1 MVETKLHPSCVT
13 DLKAPTFD
21 EDWQRRAF
29 GLAVAL
35 AEFGHYRWDDFQQ
48 ALIAAIGSWQEAP
61 TNTRGRWEYY
71 EHWVTALHNVV
82 QQHGLFDDGYINP
95 EDRRAP
101 SIRAIVNTCG

>member
-1 MVETKLHPSCVT
+1 MAKTRLHPTCVA

-35 AEFGHYRWDDFQQ
+35 VEFGHYRWDDFQQ

-71 EHWVTALHNVV
+71 EHWVTALNNVV
-82 QQHGLFDDGYINP
+82 RQHGLLDDGYINP
-95 EDRRAP
+95 EDGSA
-101 SIRAIVNTCG
+101 

>member
-1 MVETKLHPSCVT
+1 MAETKPHPSCVT

-35 AEFGHYRWDDFQQ
+35 SEFGHYPRDDFQQ

-61 TNTRGRWEYY
+61 TNAHDRGEYY
-71 EHWVTALHNVV
+71 EHWVAALNNVV
-82 QQHGLFDDGYINP
+82 RQHGLLDDGYIKP
-95 EDRRAP
+95 EDRPTP
-101 SIRAIVNTCG
+101 SKEGQSP